1 MERAD
6 SYTRI
11 HFTHGIA
18 VINNFGV
25 NQMNKG
31 DFEEAATTF
40 RTALSAMKAIDEE
53 TDMKPIDSM
62 IVHKNQNV
70 QVQQNHDTIIF
81 DTFLTKIVD
90 VSLNEAQ
97 SVNRMDIPDLVNP
110 GIFPVRINTQDF
122 EFFDVSATDLMC
134 SIIMYNM
141 AATHLLASCHNIT
154 EPSTLLLKTRACQD
168 ILELALQ
175 IIDLQ
180 HSSTE
185 KDLSKHLVSLL
196 ISGLI
201 HSTMSVIF
209 TKLGEVESS
218 MWTQQRCQALIN
230 KFHDFA
236 KWEQLLFG
244 QDLDATNAAAAA

>member
-1 MERAD
+1 MQRAD

-11 HFTHGIA
+11 HFTHRSA

-25 NQMNKG
+25 YQMNKG
-31 DFEEAATTF
+31 DFEEAASTF

-110 GIFPVRINTQDF
+110 GIFPIRINTQDF

-141 AATHLLASCHNIT
+141 AVTHLLASCHTIT
-154 EPSTLLLKTRACQD
+154 DASTLLLKTRACQN

-175 IIDLQ
+175 IIDLI
-180 HSSTE
+180 SSPQN
-185 KDLSKHLVSLL
+185 DFSKHLVSLL